1 MYGIDWDAPLS
12 TDDDVDSVG
21 VPATPTPLSSTDY
34 AELCQTIDPIAHS
47 ESYGV
52 DEYIAAVQFV
62 QRRIIALH

>member
-47 ESYGV
+47 EVTVLTSTLQLYSLFR
-52 DEYIAAVQFV
+52 EE
-62 QRRIIALH
+62 